1 MNKIVGIFVP
11 ARLGSHRLPRK
22 QVLPLADS
30 CMFDICCQKLQ
41 ILKKVYN
48 INTYVLICEDELI
61 DIAKNYPEVTIVERE
76 LGTVEAEGPLQYIY
90 KDILEVEDDYLL
102 FLNPCLTFL
111 SLETIYKAIE
121 TFKNSGKE
129 YGTSVKNIQNW
140 IWDNN
145 NNVIT
150 DINYERLTTKE
161 ITPWYQCAH
170 CFHIFNKE
178 KFKKDGL
185 MLTDDLVLLPIPIE
199 ETIDIDTYEDYL
211 YAKWRWENK

>member
-1 MNKIVGIFVP
+1 MNKTVGIFVP

-111 SLETIYKAIE
+111 SPDTIYRAIE
-121 TFKNSGKE
+121 TFKKSGKE
-129 YGTSVKNIQNW
+129 YGTSVKNI
-140 IWDNN
+140 
-145 NNVIT
+145 
-150 DINYERLTTKE
+150 
-161 ITPWYQCAH
+161 
-170 CFHIFNKE
+170 
-178 KFKKDGL
+178 
-185 MLTDDLVLLPIPIE
+185 
-199 ETIDIDTYEDYL
+199 
-211 YAKWRWENK
+211 